1 MKNIYKRIE
10 KVAHKDIGSPE
21 ILALKAV
28 EELGELAASLFH
40 EIGYKQTNKSK
51 EAIRENQLEEAV
63 DVMVCMLG
71 VLKKKGFTYD
81 EIKTQFGKKIGKWET
96 IAENRVLHKTI
107 KK

>member
-1 MKNIYKRIE
+1 MKKEFKRIE
-10 KVAHKDIGSPE
+10 KVAKKDVGSAQ

-51 EAIRENQLEEAV
+51 KDIRNNQLEEAV
-63 DVMVCMLG
+63 DVIICMFG
-71 VLKKKGFTYD
+71 VLKKKEFTWE
-81 EIKTQFGKKIGKWET
+81 EIKDQLNKKIDKWENVV
-96 IAENRVLHKTI
+96 ENRVLDKTI

>member
-10 KVAHKDIGSPE
+10 KVAHKDVGSAE

-40 EIGYKQTNKSK
+40 EIGYKQTNKPK
-51 EAIRENQLEEAV
+51 KNIRENQLEEAV
-63 DVMVCMLG
+63 DVMICMLG
-71 VLKKKGFTYD
+71 ILKKKGFTWK
-81 EIKTQFGKKIGKWET
+81 EIANQFDKKIDKWENVV
-96 IAENRVLHKTI
+96 ENRVLTKTI